1 MITRVLSLPPSLTF
15 AKFHRVL
22 QIAFG
27 WAGFHMHTF
36 NIEIPTLRDVF
47 EQKEREIEDGT
58 KTTAQIQLRYE
69 YDMGDGWDYQIV
81 LLGRAGKGLHEVLGG
96 RVTLSRFSASAANV
110 ICTLK
115 TAGVHPDGKVWRMHS
130 KNKRAMN
137 PEGNDTKT
145 YGPVGIQKAWMR
157 IDGWDILEVNGP
169 LREGEV
175 WVVARA
181 DNEEPLGNAPSKF
194 IKRQLHRNEMVTRY
208 DGEPGLVYYNLERQS
223 IGYTSSACAHCL
235 AAILL
240 AENPGFQNPPSTYES
255 HQVSSSMKD

>member
-1 MITRVLSLPPSLTF
+1 MPVLI
-15 AKFHRVL
+15 L
-22 QIAFG
+22 QSIFDDGDEADL
-27 WAGFHMHTF
+27 GFWPNLQNEKNWT
-36 NIEIPTLRDVF
+36 PRDAF
-47 EQKEREIEDGT
+47 EQKEWEIEDGT
-58 KTTAQIQLRYE
+58 KTTAQIQLSSE
-69 YDMGDGWDYQIV
+69 NDMGDGWDYRIV

-181 DNEEPLGNAPSKF
+181 DNEEPVWITG
-194 IKRQLHRNEMVTRY
+194 
-208 DGEPGLVYYNLERQS
+208 
-223 IGYTSSACAHCL
+223 
-235 AAILL
+235 
-240 AENPGFQNPPSTYES
+240 PPTWKWCIE
-255 HQVSSSMKD
+255 